1 MKLFLIGATGN
12 IGSCIR
18 DEALARG
25 HLVTGMT
32 RDAARLSPRPGL
44 SIHRGDALDRS
55 ALAAAIRGHDAV
67 VVAHG
72 SMPDDPNIGPNTTLA
87 AVSILGALR
96 DAGIRR
102 VFWVGGAGSL
112 FDAEGRRV
120 LDAMELPPWARSA
133 IWSMAAL
140 LMHLQTIENLDW
152 SFLSPAVWIG
162 PGERTGRFRLGLD
175 EAVVDADGKSAISYA
190 DYAVATIDELENP
203 RHIRRRFTLGY

>member
-44 SIHRGDALDRS
+44 SVHRGDALDRS

-133 IWSMAAL
+133 IWWATAITASRWAGCSHGFLPRFASGIFCGSRWRRNCANAMRRITARASLGKARFARFPDLGRARRRQWCAL
-140 LMHLQTIENLDW
+140 L
-152 SFLSPAVWIG
+152 S
-162 PGERTGRFRLGLD
+162 
-175 EAVVDADGKSAISYA
+175 
-190 DYAVATIDELENP
+190 
-203 RHIRRRFTLGY
+203 